1 MSASDRLAVSTR
13 APAGRDRG
21 PRTPRDRR
29 HERIERAVAREIAAT
44 LRRLDLGD
52 GRMLHLQAAA
62 GGQQTLLFRD
72 QLGRAA
78 RPVVYDF
85 RDVRDPEVSAQS
97 DFAEVDLEAAAFPAP
112 DDGFDLVIWNREIVT
127 LKNFLPALG
136 EARRV
141 LRPGGVMIVTA
152 PNLAAL
158 HNRLLLLA
166 GFQPTT
172 LHISQG
178 DHVRGL
184 TSRAMT
190 RLLRGLPFEIQR
202 ITGVGLAPVSGAVQ
216 PRFLRG
222 VSHTV
227 MWVLRKPD
235 EVT

>member
-1 MSASDRLAVSTR
+1 MSVNHHSAVTTR
-13 APAGRDRG
+13 APAV
-21 PRTPRDRR
+21 PPAPRDRR
-29 HERIERAVAREIAAT
+29 HERIERAVVQEIAVT
-44 LRRLDLGD
+44 LRGLALGGGCRL
-52 GRMLHLQAAA
+52 LHLQAAA
-62 GGQQTLLFRD
+62 YGDQTLLFRD

-78 RPVVYDF
+78 RPVVYDLW
-85 RDVRDPEVSAQS
+85 DVRDPETSAAS
-97 DFAEVDLEAAAFPAP
+97 DFAAVDVEAGVFPAR

-127 LKNFLPALG
+127 LKNFMPALR

-172 LHISQG
+172 LHTSQG
-178 DHVRGL
+178 DHVRGF
-184 TSRAMT
+184 TSRALT
-190 RLLRGLPFEIQR
+190 RLLRRDLRFEIQQ

-222 VSHTV
+222 ISHTV
-227 MWVLRKPD
+227 VWVLRKPG
-235 EVT
+235 EFM